1 MAVAVCEI
9 VWILSFLRDVQV
21 PHPESALLFSDSQV
35 AMHIVA
41 NPVFHERTKHIEIDY
56 HIIRDKVQAKVV
68 RLLHIQTKTQVGDL
82 LTKALGPQHFQ
93 FLLGKMNMVS
103 IHSPLSLRSSLVVV

>member
-21 PHPESALLFSDSQV
+21 PHPESALLFSDSQA
-35 AMHIVA
+35 AMYIVA

-56 HIIRDKVQAKVV
+56 HIVRDKVQAKVV
-68 RLLHIQTKTQVGDL
+68 RLLHIRTKTQVGDL
-82 LTKALGPQHFQ
+82 LTKALGSQHFQ